1 MVFVQNN
8 ITQRE
13 EHHSHQQNQA
23 RILTAKRDQLRRRQN
38 LLGLFMRSLS
48 GGKRPNLFFLV
59 HRILFYLVVGW
70 ILGCEESY
78 MPFDPVAASL
88 FPPCPSFAV
97 GII

>member
-1 MVFVQNN
+1 
-8 ITQRE
+8 
-13 EHHSHQQNQA
+13 
-23 RILTAKRDQLRRRQN
+23 
-38 LLGLFMRSLS
+38 MRSLS